1 MRIDRT
7 PLAVSFIT
15 LSLATTGQVDVGT
28 LPSAVWCAGNTFD
41 VPFTATGTFD
51 PGNSFIVE
59 LSDASGVFAP
69 GIPIGSLAGDVSGIV
84 TCSSWGAAAPG
95 TGHLVRVR
103 STSPA
108 FTSTASPSSL
118 TLAAPNAGMD
128 GSVTLCSNGPAF
140 ALITALGGS
149 PQPGGIWSDPN
160 ATGALTG
167 PVLQPALLS
176 AGTYLFF
183 YSVEESGC
191 TDQATVTVTLDA
203 APNAG
208 TNAVITVCSTDPP
221 FNLYQ
226 ELGGMPNV
234 GGAWTAPIGIA
245 MSGVFD
251 PAVDPPG
258 VYVYTVVGV
267 PPCMNATSTLV
278 ITVAQAPNAGIDGSA
293 SYCLTDAPFV
303 LLDQLGGSP
312 SPGGTWTFNGVAH
325 GAAFFP
331 GTDVP
336 GEYVYTLPGSSPCGN
351 ATSSVMVTLNSCIVT
366 APVNMGIQ
374 SVAE

>member
-1 MRIDRT
+1 MLELGCGRPWYWSPRSCAEHEPGLHIDSKSFELDACSTECGNGRVRDAMFEWPGFRAHHRT
-7 PLAVSFIT
+7 WWF
-15 LSLATTGQVDVGT
+15 ATTWRHMERPQR
-28 LPSAVWCAGNTFD
+28 
-41 VPFTATGTFD
+41 
-51 PGNSFIVE
+51 
-59 LSDASGVFAP
+59 
-69 GIPIGSLAGDVSGIV
+69 
-84 TCSSWGAAAPG
+84 
-95 TGHLVRVR
+95 HR
-103 STSPA
+103 STHR
-108 FTSTASPSSL
+108 
-118 TLAAPNAGMD
+118 
-128 GSVTLCSNGPAF
+128 
-140 ALITALGGS
+140 
-149 PQPGGIWSDPN
+149 
-160 ATGALTG
+160 TG
-167 PVLQPALLS
+167 LLS